1 MLHLSCVTPPGP
13 TPTPPG
19 FPPTPPAPAAAALP
33 DPVAG
38 VNFNVVPISGTVL
51 VNGVV
56 LPSGQQIPF
65 GAVIDA
71 TNGIVSITTIGPD
84 GKPQTAYFYGGEFQ
98 LTLAAD
104 GVTTLVMSGG
114 DFTVC
119 PVQKIA
125 KPTKNR
131 QVADEAQGRRPCS
144 RRRSPASKKVVRALW
159 GTGKGSFRTTGRYS
173 SATVRG
179 TLWYHADRCDGT
191 YTQVNEG
198 SVTVLDTPRKQT
210 LIVRA
215 GHSVLVRPK

>member
-1 MLHLSCVTPPGP
+1 
-13 TPTPPG
+13 
-19 FPPTPPAPAAAALP
+19 
-33 DPVAG
+33 
-38 VNFNVVPISGTVL
+38 

-65 GAVIDA
+65 GAIIDA

-84 GKPQTAYFYGGEFQ
+84 GRPQTAYFFGGEFQ

-104 GVTTLVMSGG
+104 GITTLVLRGG

-119 PVQKIA
+119 PVQKVA
-125 KPTKNR
+125 KPSKTRKSQTKR
-131 QVADEAQGRRPCS
+131 KVQALAATTKPG
-144 RRRSPASKKVVRALW
+144 SKKVVRALW
-159 GTGKGSFRTTGRYS
+159 GTGKGSFRTAGRYS

-198 SVTVLDTPRKQT
+198 SVTVFDTPRRRS

-215 GHSVLVRPK
+215 GHSVLVRPR